1 MLHAAATVRVRSVRC
16 SHSRSQR
23 NPEAVS
29 CRPVQKGTHPASTA
43 FCPQAAIRTTLIIK
57 LLVEIADEKRQDLL
71 FKALLEQKQLTDS
84 AVPVIEWMDPLHL
97 KEAVDKD
104 PKLRAKFTDEQL
116 DPIANGDIPDGC
128 TWHLTLKLERCN
140 L

>member
-1 MLHAAATVRVRSVRC
+1 MLLQQCAC
-16 SHSRSQR
+16 GQFG
-23 NPEAVS
+23 AVIVALKEIRKLFNVIL
-29 CRPVQKGTHPASTA
+29 CRKEHIQ
-43 FCPQAAIRTTLIIK
+43 QALLFALKLPFGQPLIIK

-71 FKALLEQKQLTDS
+71 FKALLEQKQLSDS
-84 AVPVIEWMDPLHL
+84 AVPVIEWMDPLQL

-116 DPIANGDIPDGC
+116 EPIANGDTPDGC